1 MLNQQQSIDQQYENA
16 VEAKIYFYYF
26 ISHCWIC
33 HLTLLSTNYWYCYKL
48 PGFPW
53 GPAGPIGP
61 IGPEKNYK
69 SEKFKT

>member
-1 MLNQQQSIDQQYENA
+1 MSFNITIDQ
-16 VEAKIYFYYF
+16 
-26 ISHCWIC
+26 
-33 HLTLLSTNYWYCYKL
+33 LLILLYI

-61 IGPEKNYK
+61 IGPENNYK